1 MSTVAEIESAIG
13 HLTPQEVEELAAWLD
28 EYRQMIRAS
37 AEVFSLYDG
46 EIEADLRQT
55 QHDLATGNRDT
66 GNREA
71 FILLSALCP
80 QTRASGEATL
90 NANSEPLS

>member
-13 HLTPQEVEELAAWLD
+13 QLSTQEVEQLAAWLD

-46 EIEADLRQT
+46 EVEADLRQT
-55 QHDLATGNRDT
+55 RHDLATGNH
-66 GNREA
+66 EA
-71 FILLSALCP
+71 FVPLSALIP
-80 QTRASGEATL
+80 QTQASGEATL
-90 NANSEPLS
+90 NDNPEPLS